1 LPTTLDLV
9 RHPPIF
15 VFQIGKVGSSSLLA
29 TLSRDVGGSIEHAHR
44 FVKFS
49 AEGAEALA
57 RCRRWRLPYF
67 VICPVRDP
75 LSRNVS
81 TFFENFERIV
91 GEPFSA
97 RPRTRDELRTLLLER
112 FNHCGAL
119 DWFDGE
125 FRPLFGLD
133 ALAQPF
139 DKVRRW
145 QTYRVRSARILI
157 YRTDL
162 NRDLQRDIVGTFLGR
177 PLGEWIRRNEAGD
190 KDYGD
195 AYADLCA
202 NARLPPVLIQTLH
215 RSRFARAFWT
225 EQELAEIA
233 ARWA

>member
-1 LPTTLDLV
+1 LPTTLDLI
-9 RHPPIF
+9 RRPPIF
-15 VFQIGKVGSSSLLA
+15 VFQMGKVGSSALMA
-29 TLSRDVGGSIEHAHR
+29 TLCRDVGGSVEHAHR

-49 AEGAEALA
+49 REGAEALV

-67 VICPVRDP
+67 VVCPVRDP
-75 LSRNVS
+75 IARNVS
-81 TFFENFERIV
+81 AFFENFERVV
-91 GEPFSA
+91 GEPFGV
-97 RPRTRDELRTLLLER
+97 RPRTRDDLRTLLLER

-119 DWFDGE
+119 DWFDAE

-139 DKVRRW
+139 DKARRW
-145 QTYRVRSARILI
+145 QIYRVRSARILI
-157 YRTDL
+157 YRADL
-162 NRDLQRDIVGTFLGR
+162 ERDLQRDVVGAFLGR
-177 PLGEWIRRNEAGD
+177 PLGDWIRRNEAAD
-190 KDYGD
+190 KDYAG
-195 AYADLCA
+195 AYADFRA